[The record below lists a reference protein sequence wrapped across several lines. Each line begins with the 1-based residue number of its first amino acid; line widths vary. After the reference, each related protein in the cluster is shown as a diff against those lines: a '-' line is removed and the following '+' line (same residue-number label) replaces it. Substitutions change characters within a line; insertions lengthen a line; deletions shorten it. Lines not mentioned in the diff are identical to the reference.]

1 MQSYCDVVGV
11 NIDWHA
17 FHLKEQPMPNATPYK
32 QATLEE
38 HWDAI
43 VIGSGI
49 GGLAT
54 AVLLA
59 NRGQRVL
66 VLERHYEAG
75 GFTHTFRRPGYDWD
89 VGLHYI
95 GQMQQNS
102 QIRRAFDHITAGQV
116 QWQPMP
122 DVYDRLVIQG
132 QIFNLTAGLEHFRE
146 DLKQIFP
153 SETVAID
160 KYIAAVQ
167 ASNRAS
173 NLYYAEKAVPG
184 PIASLAGGLM
194 RAPCLRW
201 ARRTTL
207 DVLQSLTSNREL
219 IGVLTGQW
227 GDYGL
232 PPAQSSFAIHA
243 TIAEHYF
250 AGASYPIGGAATI
263 AASMIPQIENAGGR
277 IVTSAEVASILL
289 DSNRAR
295 GVRMSDGHEFR
306 SPLVFS
312 DAGTTNT
319 FDRLLPSDLPVLT
332 PLRTQLRTLQPSTAH
347 LSLYIGLSQSDAALG
362 LRGTNL
368 WVHPGFD
375 HDANLARSVADL
387 DAPFPFVYMSFPS
400 AKDPD
405 FQRRHPGHSTVE
417 AITMVPYSAFAN
429 WADTRWRRRP
439 EDYEALKQRLTARLL
454 AEVERQVPSVAGHIA
469 HAELSTPVTTRHFMN
484 YGHGEIYGIAATPAR
499 YAVRG
504 LGART
509 PIRGL
514 YLTGQDVTSLGIVG
528 ALFGGVISASTA
540 LGRNLM
546 STVSKP
552 RFVKPVPVSPQLT
565 TGN

>member
-1 MQSYCDVVGV
+1 
-11 NIDWHA
+11 
-17 FHLKEQPMPNATPYK
+17 MPNATPYK
-32 QATLEE
+32 QATLNE

-49 GGLAT
+49 GGLTT

-89 VGLHYI
+89 IGLHYI
-95 GQMQQNS
+95 GQMQQDS
-102 QIRRAFDHITAGQV
+102 QVRRAFDHITAGQV

-132 QIFNLTAGLEHFRE
+132 QIFNLTAGLERFRE

-153 SETVAID
+153 SEASAID

-173 NLYYAEKAVPG
+173 NLYYAEKAVPA

-201 ARRTTL
+201 GRRTTL
-207 DVLQSLTSNREL
+207 DVLQSLTTNREL
-219 IGVLTGQW
+219 IGVLTAQW

-263 AASMIPQIENAGGR
+263 ATAMIPQIEHAGGR
-277 IVTSAEVASILL
+277 IVISAEVAGILL
-289 DSNRAR
+289 DSNCAAGVRMRAC
-295 GVRMSDGHEFR
+295 GVRMSDGREFR
-306 SPLVFS
+306 APLVFS
-312 DAGTTNT
+312 DTGATNT
-319 FDRLLPSDLPVLT
+319 FHRLLPPDLPALT

-347 LSLYIGLSQSDAALG
+347 LSLYIGLSQPDAALG
-362 LRGTNL
+362 LKGTNL

-375 HDANLARSVADL
+375 HDANLARSAADL
-387 DAPFPFVYMSFPS
+387 DAPFPFVYLSFPS

-405 FQRRHPGHSTVE
+405 FQRRHPGHSTME
-417 AITMVPYSAFAN
+417 AITMLPYSAFAH
-429 WADTRWRRRP
+429 WTDTRWRRRP

-454 AEVERQVPSVAGHIA
+454 AEVERQVPAVAGHIA
-469 HAELSTPVTTRHFMN
+469 HAELSTPITTRHFMN
-484 YGHGEIYGIAATPAR
+484 YGQGEIYGIAATPAR

-504 LGART
+504 LSART

-514 YLTGQDVTSLGIVG
+514 YLTGQDVASLGVVG
-528 ALFGGVISASTA
+528 ALFGGVISASAA

-552 RFVKPVPVSPQLT
+552 RSTTQSSPPR
-565 TGN
+565 N